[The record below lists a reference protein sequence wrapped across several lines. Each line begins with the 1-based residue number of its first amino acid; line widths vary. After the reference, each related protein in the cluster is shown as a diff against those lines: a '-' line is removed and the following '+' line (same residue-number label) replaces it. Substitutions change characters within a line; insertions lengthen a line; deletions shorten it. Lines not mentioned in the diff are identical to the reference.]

1 MIITAEHLYAAP
13 LDGLRRLARSL
24 GVHGW
29 RRSRGHLVRRV
40 LAALAWERAIY
51 GGAPRAS
58 GGWSR

>member
-1 MIITAEHLYAAP
+1 MGGRVIILAEHLENAP

-40 LAALAWERAIY
+40 LAALARERDVY
-51 GGAPRAS
+51 S
-58 GGWSR
+58 GVPA

>member
-1 MIITAEHLYAAP
+1 MIILSEHLHYAP

-40 LAALAWERAIY
+40 LAALAREQAIY
-51 GGAPRAS
+51 GGVPRAT
-58 GGWSR
+58 GGWSW